1 MSHQHDADPTQMFL
15 NLIDQEIK
23 LNPESVQPADQDQI
37 QRIHLLLD
45 RADRIRKKAQIQR
58 LYQILKTD
66 HTSQNSS
73 D

>member
-1 MSHQHDADPTQMFL
+1 MPRQHDADPTQMFL

-23 LNPESVQPADQDQI
+23 LNPESIQPADQDQI
-37 QRIHLLLD
+37 QRIHQLLD
-45 RADRIRKKAQIQR
+45 RADRIRKKAQTQR

-66 HTSQNSS
+66 SQDSQ